1 MVEDNFTTEEIQQ
14 HIENCFHSYNLCE
27 ELSALESLDEEQT
40 DRLDRNERHI
50 QIMLAKDW
58 FRGGCTAEQITQLET
73 YL

>member
-1 MVEDNFTTEEIQQ
+1 MDDNLTPEEIQQ
-14 HIENCFHSYNLCE
+14 HIENCFHSYVICE
-27 ELSALESLDEEQT
+27 ELSALESLDEEQA

-58 FRGGCTAEQITQLET
+58 FREGCTAEQITQLET

>member
-1 MVEDNFTTEEIQQ
+1 MDDNLTPEEIQQ
-14 HIENCFHSYNLCE
+14 HIENCFHSYVLCE
-27 ELSALESLDEEQT
+27 ELSDLESLDEEQT

-58 FRGGCTAEQITQLET
+58 FREGCTAEQITQLET